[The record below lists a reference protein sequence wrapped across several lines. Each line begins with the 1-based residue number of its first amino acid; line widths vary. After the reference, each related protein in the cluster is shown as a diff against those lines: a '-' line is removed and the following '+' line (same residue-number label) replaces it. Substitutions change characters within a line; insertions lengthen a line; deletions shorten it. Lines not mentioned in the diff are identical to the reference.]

1 MKQKLIELNGEVD
14 KCTIIIED
22 FITTLWMID
31 RTNKQKIIKD
41 ILDLWSPTNQLD
53 LIDIYRPLHLA
64 TAENILLK
72 CSWNVSKTDH
82 ILDHKDNSQ
91 QIQKDPSHTVCSLI
105 TMELK

>member
-1 MKQKLIELNGEVD
+1 MKQKLMELKAELD
-14 KCTIIIED
+14 KYTITIED
-22 FITTLWMID
+22 SITTLWMID

-41 ILDLWSPTNQLD
+41 IWDLRSPTNQLD

-72 CSWNVSKTDH
+72 CTWNISKTDH

-91 QIQKDPSHTVCSLI
+91 QIQNDSSHTQYALWSQWN
-105 TMELK
+105 

>member
-1 MKQKLIELNGEVD
+1 
-14 KCTIIIED
+14 
-22 FITTLWMID
+22 MID

-41 ILDLWSPTNQLD
+41 IRDLRSPTNQLD

-72 CSWNVSKTDH
+72 CTRNISKTDH

-91 QIQKDPSHTVCSLI
+91 QIQKDSSHTQYAL
-105 TMELK
+105 